1 MSEKGPWYVL
11 ETDFVDDRI
20 EVNTGA
26 RSEHDA
32 RRLAACWNACEGVP
46 TESLEKEWWG
56 HLGDKT
62 KPSKLMAQRDA
73 LLAACKALVE
83 AIEGHER
90 RTGVMQMHP
99 AVERARAAV
108 AQAEATTDDD

>member
-1 MSEKGPWYVL
+1 
-11 ETDFVDDRI
+11 
-20 EVNTGA
+20 
-26 RSEHDA
+26 
-32 RRLAACWNACEGVP
+32 
-46 TESLEKEWWG
+46 
-56 HLGDKT
+56 
-62 KPSKLMAQRDA
+62 MAQRDA